1 MTQAYD
7 RVLLT
12 LQVFFDKIRL
22 MAYGR
27 QVIQLLTIAIKAWAA
42 MHRPQRGIPSTEN
55 KRLPVN
61 STFLY

>member
-1 MTQAYD
+1 MTQACD

-12 LQVFFDKIRL
+12 FPVFFDKIPS

-42 MHRPQRGIPSTEN
+42 IHRPPRGIPNTEN
-55 KRLPVN
+55 KRLPVS